1 MKDLLSRYT
10 NLPGNISKAY
20 SGYTREAFYYSAQVK
35 ELRDMANDP
44 DKITK
49 KALSLLNQTQAFQQ
63 FAKKYS
69 QLAGLFS
76 LPVNYGN
83 AQSLAGLQTRAQVQG
98 MIQAQLASG
107 GPNATAML
115 TQNLQAAQAQLNNYK
130 DKLKTL
136 GNGSG
141 DMEMPD
147 FKPKNLKSKP
157 FWKRLEYGAN
167 IQSSKSNYFIPAET
181 DIGLSMGYKL
191 SEKSTIGLGMA
202 YKVGLGKDI
211 QHMTITGQGVDL
223 RSYIDVKIKSS
234 FYASGGFEYNYI
246 KPFQDFRQLYDF
258 NSWHRSALIGV
269 SKIVSLKSKWAKKT
283 KLQLLWD
290 MLYAQQVPKAGQPI
304 KFRVGY
310 TF

>member
-1 MKDLLSRYT
+1 
-10 NLPGNISKAY
+10 
-20 SGYTREAFYYSAQVK
+20 
-35 ELRDMANDP
+35 
-44 DKITK
+44 
-49 KALSLLNQTQAFQQ
+49 
-63 FAKKYS
+63 
-69 QLAGLFS
+69 
-76 LPVNYGN
+76 
-83 AQSLAGLQTRAQVQG
+83 
-98 MIQAQLASG
+98 
-107 GPNATAML
+107 ML
-115 TQNLQAAQAQLNNYK
+115 TQNLQAAQAELNKYK
-130 DKLKTL
+130 DKLKKL

-147 FKPKNLKSKP
+147 FKPKNLKTKP

-167 IQSSKSNYFIPAET
+167 IQSSKSNYFMPAET

-191 SEKSTIGLGMA
+191 SEKSTIGLGVA

-258 NSWHRSALIGV
+258 NTWQRSALIGV